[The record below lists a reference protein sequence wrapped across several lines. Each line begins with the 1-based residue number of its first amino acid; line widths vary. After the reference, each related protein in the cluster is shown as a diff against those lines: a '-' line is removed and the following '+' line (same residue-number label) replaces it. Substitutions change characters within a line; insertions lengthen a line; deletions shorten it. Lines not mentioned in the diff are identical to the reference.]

1 MNPLYLYCQDAWQGL
16 HGYLSIV
23 VCVLGV
29 FFNLLNILV
38 LGHREMRANPI
49 NLILFSIAV
58 ADILLMLEYIP
69 FTVHMYILDQH
80 TRTREEKVCSSW
92 SWKRRSTKV
101 TITKKAPTRA
111 ATT

>member
-1 MNPLYLYCQDAWQGL
+1 MQFNELKIQNTSNITYDEDCCINHLYLYCQDAWQGL

-80 TRTREEKVCSSW
+80 TRTREEKVGIS
-92 SWKRRSTKV
+92 
-101 TITKKAPTRA
+101 
-111 ATT
+111 

>member
-1 MNPLYLYCQDAWQGL
+1 M
-16 HGYLSIV
+16 

-69 FTVHMYILDQH
+69 FTVHMYILMQNVERD
-80 TRTREEKVCSSW
+80 REDKVSEQ
-92 SWKRRSTKV
+92 KMV
-101 TITKKAPTRA
+101 
-111 ATT
+111 

>member
-1 MNPLYLYCQDAWQGL
+1 MLYEPQETWQGL

-69 FTVHMYILDQH
+69 FTVHMYILDQY
-80 TRTREEKVCSSW
+80 TRTREEKVCISL
-92 SWKRRSTKV
+92 SWKRRSVKFSQSRR
-101 TITKKAPTRA
+101 KPLAPY
-111 ATT
+111 